1 MIFLY
6 RNHVRSIQKIVVT
19 FFSCAGLVSFQLLA
33 ATPLQELPSS
43 HTEPCECS
51 VCPSRTNIM
60 HLPPILPPLICNGG
74 DGKESAYPVGRMG
87 IEGLSGGDTVA
98 RYRRDE
104 SFHLSD
110 SSAAKSSRIARTNC
124 ECIYAPRFGSVRHVT
139 RLHEESVPQGPAGV
153 SSDKSLVSQTILQP
167 LGNAAQL
174 TSLQM
179 ARKSKSGLAV
189 EERSGPLGVD
199 ATVLPNQSLGQ
210 SKAGESVYDTHVKS
224 AEKKERI
231 AESIGIDVPI
241 AWTRLTAANAVFNDQ
256 KADVASASQG
266 IATLRVESLGRAEL
280 TLCKRSGSDSA
291 RIGEEI
297 DFTIAFLNSGDVPLT
312 DIVIMDVL
320 PQRLQLIESSP
331 ACSLP
336 AETIVAPAADGT
348 TSISWQLQS
357 ALQAGESGFVR
368 MRTIVQ

>member
-1 MIFLY
+1 MFFLY
-6 RNHVRSIQKIVVT
+6 RHHARSIQKIVIT
-19 FFSCAGLVSFQLLA
+19 LFSCTALVNFQLMA
-33 ATPLQELPSS
+33 ATPSQEIPSS
-43 HTEPCECS
+43 PAESCECTAY
-51 VCPSRTNIM
+51 PGRTNIM
-60 HLPPILPPLICNGG
+60 HFAPTLPPVICNGG
-74 DGKESAYPVGRMG
+74 DRRDSAYPVGRADIG
-87 IEGLSGGDTVA
+87 GLSAGDTVA

-104 SFHLSD
+104 NSD
-110 SSAAKSSRIARTNC
+110 LNDINAARSSHIAHTNC
-124 ECIYAPRFGSVRHVT
+124 ECIYAPRFGSVRNVT
-139 RLHEESVPQGPAGV
+139 RLHEESVPLGPAGV
-153 SSDKSLVSQTILQP
+153 SSDKSLASQTILQP
-167 LGNAAQL
+167 PGNAAQL

-199 ATVLPNQSLGQ
+199 TAMLPNQSLGQ
-210 SKAGESVYDTHVKS
+210 AKAGERVYDTHVKS
-224 AEKKERI
+224 ADKKEHI
-231 AESIGIDVPI
+231 AESVGIDIPI

-256 KADVASASQG
+256 KADVTSASQG

-320 PQRLQLIESSP
+320 PQRLKLIESSP
-331 ACSLP
+331 AANLP
-336 AETIVAPAADGT
+336 SEIKIVPAADGT
-348 TSISWQLQS
+348 TSVSWQLES
-357 ALQAGESGFVR
+357 PLEAGQSGFVR